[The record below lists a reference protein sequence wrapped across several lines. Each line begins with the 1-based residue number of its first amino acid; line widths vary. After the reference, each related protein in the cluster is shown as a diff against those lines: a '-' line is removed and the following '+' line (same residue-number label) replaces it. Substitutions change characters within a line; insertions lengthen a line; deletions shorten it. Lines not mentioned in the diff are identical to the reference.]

1 MGEFFRHYVL
11 HNLGLKLISLGL
23 AVGLW
28 LAVGRDPA
36 PAEVVVE
43 VPIEFHHV
51 PDNLEISSES
61 IPQAQIKGRGPETT
75 DLRLQPSEIHAE
87 NNLSGVGPG
96 ERPVEFT
103 SPQ

>member
-28 LAVGRDPA
+28 LAVARDPA

-43 VPIEFHHV
+43 LPIEFHHV
-51 PDNLEISSES
+51 PDNLEISFR
-61 IPQAQIKGRGPETT
+61 P
-75 DLRLQPSEIHAE
+75 RLCS
-87 NNLSGVGPG
+87 
-96 ERPVEFT
+96 T
-103 SPQ
+103 